1 MNFNDDI
8 FKKDVTYDNV
18 KIKIRKKEENKVS
31 FSL

>member
-1 MNFNDDI
+1 MNFNDGI